1 MFWFLFSW
9 FIGRW
14 GPKISCTKTQTFP
27 NLGFLIPLIMSQVSN
42 CLVLGR
48 LFSHITASQ
57 HYPTIFNQLHK
68 IESLPHRVG
77 SSYVCASILCKF
89 CLFLIF
95 TWLTSH
101 CVCVWVD
108 KRVTNEAHHVVKVM
122 NWWCYDMICAA
133 SSSWRAFWRGVLY
146 FLLPL
151 DLSWWLTITRSQGE
165 FLWYVNMI
173 HLFKWGLV
181 SREVCFSWVFT

>member
-122 NWWCYDMICAA
+122 NWWCYDMRSLFILARVLAGGPLFSTAFGPLKVANDNKVTRWVSLICEYDT
-133 SSSWRAFWRGVLY
+133 F
-146 FLLPL
+146 
-151 DLSWWLTITRSQGE
+151 I
-165 FLWYVNMI
+165 
-173 HLFKWGLV
+173 
-181 SREVCFSWVFT
+181 